1 MTSEELKLLRSFPGS
16 VVNSKGMFVPEPDD
30 IAGFSLMEEWM
41 GPEIKCRVLERLCW
55 AAAFAM
61 PYGDRQKDRE
71 LREFYRKGI
80 NTYLGTEFSR
90 DDLKLV
96 CKKLGNAIDHGLTLR
111 FVMHGYDL
119 TLLEENR
126 W

>member
-41 GPEIKCRVLERLCW
+41 GPEIKCRVLERLSW

-80 NTYLGTEFSR
+80 NTYLGTEFTR
-90 DDLKLV
+90 
-96 CKKLGNAIDHGLTLR
+96 
-111 FVMHGYDL
+111 YD
-119 TLLEENR
+119 
-126 W
+126 